1 MQAME
6 STTPSIIDEPVPP
19 VPAEVLTAD
28 FVANAR
34 EASEFLKALAHQGR
48 LVILCQLAEGE
59 KSVGEIEELLGLRQ
73 SAVSQQLARLKADRL
88 VETRREGKHIFYR
101 LARAEARD
109 VIYALHRAFCRAGIA

>member
-1 MQAME
+1 ME
-6 STTPSIIDEPVPP
+6 PTTPLVAYEPIEA
-19 VPAEVLTAD
+19 VPAAVLTAD
-28 FVANAR
+28 FVENAR
-34 EASEFLKALAHQGR
+34 EASEFLKALAHHGR

-101 LARAEARD
+101 LARPEARD
-109 VIYALHRAFCRAGIA
+109 VIYALHRAFCRTGVA